1 MLTKEQMAAGHI
13 VETYHFPGCTVY
25 VNDAAY
31 AGKTET
37 ELKAIRAEAWRYACE
52 LDIKAQM
59 RERGLLEE
67 DAPCGV

>member
-1 MLTKEQMAAGHI
+1 MLTKEQMAKGKI

-31 AGKTET
+31 ADKTDAEIA
-37 ELKAIRAEAWRYACE
+37 AIRAEAWRYACE

-59 RERGLLEE
+59 RERGLLKEE
-67 DAPCGV
+67 DCVKT